1 MLVKV
6 RFSHPKVAR
15 GCSNDGAN
23 GGDHQE
29 YQWVKS
35 FSSFFISTRV
45 VQKEGNES
53 MINYANQETGVEYG
67 WEVGGKLP

>member
-6 RFSHPKVAR
+6 RFGHSKVAR

-35 FSSFFISTRV
+35 LSSFFIATRV

-53 MINYANQETGVEYG
+53 VINYTDEKTRVEYG
-67 WEVGGKLP
+67 RKVGGKLP